1 LILAACAESGAPP
14 SGNTDADQA
23 AINTPGNPLVNDA
36 SGTAADGSTS
46 ATLQQEIDLL
56 GAEVFSLTVV
66 NNPADEIYLV
76 IQNDRF
82 RVFDYT
88 GDAFD
93 QGADCFVIN
102 ELDSSLQ
109 PRLSLAPGAVAFDG
123 VVLPP
128 VDVSVLNKAPDCS
141 AGNGADEFPIL
152 QQAGTASS
160 THAQVQQRFR
170 DHPVFQALQAAGD
183 TYDFSNSTAAELRE
197 YLSGSMVTVTSDVS
211 TNINPKNEIRRYVF
225 CPGGQLFYTFT
236 RDDAFFSP
244 GGDGFDSAILS
255 DEDSVEFRGY
265 WDVAQFSGID
275 SDGTPLNSLIV
286 MNMLDISQNA
296 ASQGQTLPFPANGQ
310 PDSVFNSAL
319 LTSDSEALV
328 IEVSDWIP
336 VGQVLPQGIV
346 LPQDDKISPREPAPP
361 ICG

>member
-1 LILAACAESGAPP
+1 MEYEIGAGRNARYPETLALTA
-14 SGNTDADQA
+14 
-23 AINTPGNPLVNDA
+23 NPLVDDA
-36 SGTAADGSTS
+36 SGAAADGSTGI
-46 ATLQQEIDLL
+46 TLQQDIDLT

-66 NNPADEIYLV
+66 NNSADEIYLV

-82 RVFDYT
+82 RVFDYM

-102 ELDSSLQ
+102 ELDSALQ
-109 PRLSLAPGAVAFDG
+109 SRLSLAPGAVAFDG

-128 VDVSVLNKAPDCS
+128 VDASVLNKAPDCS
-141 AGNGADEFPIL
+141 AGNGADEFPTL

-170 DHPVFQALQAAGD
+170 DHQLFQAFQAAGE
-183 TYDFSNSTAAELRE
+183 TYDFSNSTVAELRE
-197 YLSGSMVTVTSDVS
+197 YLTGSMVTVTEDVGS
-211 TNINPKNEIRRYVF
+211 GINSEERIRRYVF

-236 RDDAFFSP
+236 QDDAFFSP
-244 GGDGFDSAILS
+244 GGGGFDSAILG

-265 WDVAQFSGID
+265 WGVAQLAGID
-275 SDGTPLNSLIV
+275 SDGTPVNSLII
-286 MNMLDISQNA
+286 MNMLDFSQNA
-296 ASQGQTLPFPANGQ
+296 ASQGQTLPFPASGQ
-310 PDSVFNSAL
+310 PDSVFDNAL
-319 LTSDSEALV
+319 LTSNSEALV
-328 IEVSDWIP
+328 IEISEWVA
-336 VGQVLPQGIV
+336 VGQALPQGIV